1 MQTFKQYV
9 LATIDKVPIL
19 DTSSTEFTLVTFCNE
34 KSLFLVPE
42 LLILVQIASTI
53 FWFKLP
59 LELSSWIHLIPS
71 VISVSSLLRY

>member
-19 DTSSTEFTLVTFCNE
+19 DTSSTECTLVTFCNE

-42 LLILVQIASTI
+42 LLILVQIASSTI

-59 LELSSWIHLIPS
+59 LELSNWIHLSP
-71 VISVSSLLRY
+71 VISVSSLLSY